1 MMLAAADGNGPKR
14 LTKLL
19 EMLPK
24 TVVDGDDT
32 LKRKADAVSKPL
44 QNSNDLNSLAPRAR
58 PASGALNEQAAAK
71 EQRLAA
77 EAQAKAAKLK
87 KAAEKQAAM
96 AAAKAAQKVR

>member
-1 MMLAAADGNGPKR
+1 MPHLMLAAADGNGPKR

-44 QNSNDLNSLAPRAR
+44 QNSKMPCRILVHPAR
-58 PASGALNEQAAAK
+58 LFNGSVSASAS
-71 EQRLAA
+71 QRSGDESMHGSAS
-77 EAQAKAAKLK
+77 K
-87 KAAEKQAAM
+87 
-96 AAAKAAQKVR
+96 